1 METIRRASPRGVQT
15 SITIRPSSQP
25 AVAALYLNQAV
36 PASAADAPAQR
47 IEDQA
52 RKFTFGPNE
61 IRVKKGQ
68 RVTIVLTSPDFVHGF
83 AIADFNVRGE
93 GIPGKTVEITF
104 VADKAGKFIYLCDN
118 FCGEGHDKMTGF
130 LIVTKS

>member
-1 METIRRASPRGVQT
+1 MGLRESKAIWLTPAAIPRHLQRHGGIHVFLQDSP
-15 SITIRPSSQP
+15 
-25 AVAALYLNQAV
+25 A
-36 PASAADAPAQR
+36 
-47 IEDQA
+47 
-52 RKFTFGPNE
+52 
-61 IRVKKGQ
+61 
-68 RVTIVLTSPDFVHGF
+68 IVLTSPNFVHGF
-83 AIADFNVRGE
+83 AIPDFNVRGD